1 MVFSHCWVGSPGW
14 LCLPATT
21 SFEFLIR
28 KPPCNYWINVN
39 YESWLGLRHR
49 YRYRRTRVELS
60 LSLPP
65 STVYIPYSRLARA
78 NRISLGLNAFRLSFP
93 LDLERC
99 LERFSSYSLSI
110 YLSISLADVS
120 SVSLHLVQPLIVH
133 LLCLCGRLSFT
144 TTLLHCCPPLL
155 SFGNS
160 PLLRLLSLSFFL
172 DKGLGIIKIRW
183 LICKFNKITVLGM
196 PGADKRLCRGC
207 LYRCCAR
214 CNVWLSL
221 EGGCSPI
228 ADFLSGFFRI
238 RGWLILVNRKLWF
251 FSVHR
256 FLPFI
261 YFRCSTSFFAT
272 DRNDLGWSQLVGK

>member
-1 MVFSHCWVGSPGW
+1 MF
-14 LCLPATT
+14 
-21 SFEFLIR
+21 
-28 KPPCNYWINVN
+28 
-39 YESWLGLRHR
+39 
-49 YRYRRTRVELS
+49 RRSRFILS
-60 LSLPP
+60 NP
-65 STVYIPYSRLARA
+65 
-78 NRISLGLNAFRLSFP
+78 
-93 LDLERC
+93 
-99 LERFSSYSLSI
+99 
-110 YLSISLADVS
+110 
-120 SVSLHLVQPLIVH
+120 
-133 LLCLCGRLSFT
+133 LSFT
-144 TTLLHCCPPLL
+144 FSVFAVVSLLPPLFSTAVLHSFPSATRL
-155 SFGNS
+155 SS
-160 PLLRLLSLSFFL
+160 ASSLSFFL

-238 RGWLILVNRKLWF
+238 RGWSILVNRKLWF
-251 FSVHR
+251 FSV
-256 FLPFI
+256 LPFI